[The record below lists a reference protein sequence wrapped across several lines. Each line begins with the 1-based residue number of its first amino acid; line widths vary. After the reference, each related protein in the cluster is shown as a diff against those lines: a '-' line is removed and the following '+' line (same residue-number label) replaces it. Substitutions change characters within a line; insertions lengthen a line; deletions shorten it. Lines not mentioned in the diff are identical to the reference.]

1 MALLT
6 AITVGIVMAV
16 SIYLLLSRE
25 LKAVAMGVFLLGHA
39 ANIGIIAVSRSPLGK
54 RAPVLGEGGQILG
67 NEVDP
72 LPQALILTAIVIGF
86 ALQAFLLTLL
96 VITWRRGRSL
106 ELADLAALAAPVERR
121 RGSHDPGMHRFDP
134 DEDPLLDPQDDDY
147 YAATHTLDTRN

>member
-16 SIYLLLSRE
+16 SVYLLLSRE

-39 ANIGIIAVSRSPLGK
+39 ANIGIIAVSRSPIGQ
-54 RAPVLGEGGQILG
+54 RPPVLGAGGRMLG

-106 ELADLAALAAPVERR
+106 ELSTLAALPAPVERR
-121 RGSHDPGMHRFDP
+121 RGSHDPRLHRFDP
-134 DEDPLLDPQDDDY
+134 DENPLLDPQDDGY
-147 YAATHTLDTRN
+147 YA